1 MTISPPTPPVRPPS
15 SIPTHILGALES
27 LRCGAFLLDLG
38 GRVLSFNLPALGCL
52 GNGLKL
58 GGGGRLS
65 AVDRVTD
72 QKLQHVVQAALA
84 GPDSGSS
91 QTTVMVQRPAR
102 LPLATRIIRL
112 AQDAP
117 RSSSFL
123 LLLILDAE
131 LWPDPSFEM
140 LSQAFGLTQAE
151 TIVAIGI
158 TSGRSLAKIA
168 ADRGIKIGTVR
179 AHLKTVF
186 SKTHTRGQA
195 DLTRVLT
202 RLSFLVSHTER
213 KIAETHSFN
222 QPFVPPAAEGDDD
235 GGEADRLRIAG

>member
-1 MTISPPTPPVRPPS
+1 MTISAPPPPVRPQS
-15 SIPTHILGALES
+15 SMPTHILGALES

-38 GRVLSFNLPALGCL
+38 GRVLSFNLPALRCL

-58 GGGGRLS
+58 GGGRLS

-72 QKLQHVVQAALA
+72 QKLQQVVQAALA
-84 GPDSGSS
+84 EPDGPNLP
-91 QTTVMVQRPAR
+91 TTVMVQRPAR
-102 LPLATRIIRL
+102 LPLATRIVRM

-117 RSSSFL
+117 FV

-131 LWPDPSFEM
+131 LWPEPSYEM

-151 TIVAIGI
+151 TMVAIGI
-158 TSGRSLAKIA
+158 ASGRSLAKIA

-202 RLSFLVSHTER
+202 RLSFLVSHTEG
-213 KIAETHSFN
+213 KIAETQSFN
-222 QPFVPPAAEGDDD
+222 LPRIPPAPKDDDD
-235 GGEADRLRIAG
+235 GGEIDRLQVAG